1 MRMTFNGTELAA
13 MAVLG
18 AAGFAVSYI
27 ALQRRLQRALA
38 AQQQA
43 TERQLSAL
51 AKTLRDLEHK
61 LAELNQ
67 ISDLQAS
74 AASEFEMESAAEV
87 AEAAAP
93 VAEEQE
99 EELEEELE
107 EEEVPAEMMP
117 VLAAAAAELLG
128 KKVRILSA
136 RKLEAPRQGLS
147 PWSQQGRVFVQASH
161 NLRARS

>member
-1 MRMTFNGTELAA
+1 MTFNGTELAA

-67 ISDLQAS
+67 ISELQAS

-93 VAEEQE
+93 VAEEQ
-99 EELEEELE
+99 EEELE

>member
-1 MRMTFNGTELAA
+1 MTFNGTELAA

-99 EELEEELE
+99 EELEEE
-107 EEEVPAEMMP
+107 EVPAEMMP

>member
-1 MRMTFNGTELAA
+1 MTFNGTELAA

-38 AQQQA
+38 AQQEA

-93 VAEEQE
+93 VAEEQ
-99 EELEEELE
+99 EEELE